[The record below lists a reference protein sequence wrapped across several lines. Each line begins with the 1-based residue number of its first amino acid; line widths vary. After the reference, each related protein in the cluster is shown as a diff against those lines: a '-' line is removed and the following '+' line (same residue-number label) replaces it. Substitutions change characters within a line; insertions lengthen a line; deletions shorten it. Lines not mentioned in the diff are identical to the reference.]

1 MTVATG
7 LAAPDGVRGGVHV
20 RGRVLDKV
28 ATEVAATALQVP
40 RDQVHVDVTEHK
52 EGAALRVSAPLPI
65 PDLDDLDAVRGR
77 EPVTEHLR
85 RLQPQIG
92 ETCAHLLGRPITGV
106 SFAIT
111 GAILPPRKRVR

>member
-7 LAAPDGVRGGVHV
+7 LAAPAGVRGGVHV
-20 RGRVLDKV
+20 RGRVFDKV
-28 ATEVAATALQVP
+28 AREVVAAALQVP

-92 ETCAHLLGRPITGV
+92 ERCAHLLGRPITGV

>member
-7 LAAPDGVRGGVHV
+7 LAAPAGVRGGVHV

-28 ATEVAATALQVP
+28 ATEVAATALRVP
-40 RDQVHVDVTEHK
+40 RDRVRVAVTEHGD
-52 EGAALRVSAPLPI
+52 GAALRISAPLPI
-65 PDLDDLDAVRGR
+65 PDLDDADAVRGHQ
-77 EPVTEHLR
+77 PVTERLR
-85 RLQPQIG
+85 GLQGDIS